1 MNAVDLA
8 ELLAHSMGANVEAA
22 RMSMDWVY
30 CNPDDFPTKEE
41 KITSY
46 QNIKERYTG
55 YIDLIADVLKKTTE
69 IEYHEKIDEYCFYS
83 KARVDEICDKHVFFT
98 KYC

>member
-1 MNAVDLA
+1 MNAVDLT
-8 ELLAHSMGANVEAA
+8 ELLAHSMGTNVEAA
-22 RMSMDWVY
+22 RMLMDCVY

-46 QNIKERYTG
+46 QNIKERYAG
-55 YIDLIADVLKKTTE
+55 YIDLIADVLKKTTDT
-69 IEYHEKIDEYCFYS
+69 EYHEKIDEHCFYS
-83 KARVDEICDKHVFFT
+83 KARLDEVCDKHIFFT